1 MRALLLTAC
10 LALTGC
16 AAPLQTSIDVV
27 NVVTAGSVPAITKVN
42 ADFSAAEHA
51 CLAGAVDLASQRSCL
66 DRTEARFVPALQA
79 GDDLAA
85 LLALAVAVIRTEEAR
100 EKAGGAPALE
110 QAAMLVPELLAL
122 ADRFNAALAAM
133 RATVATVKG
142 TP

>member
-1 MRALLLTAC
+1 MRALFLSAC

-16 AAPLQTSIDVV
+16 AAPLQTAVDVV
-27 NVVTAGSVPAITKVN
+27 NVVSAGSVPAISKVN
-42 ADFSAAEHA
+42 ADFAAAEHA
-51 CLAGAVDLASQRSCL
+51 CLASAVDLPSQRSCL

-100 EKAGGAPALE
+100 ERAGGAPALA
-110 QAAMLVPELLAL
+110 QVTMLVPELLTL
-122 ADRFNAALAAM
+122 AQRFNDALVAM
-133 RATVATVKG
+133 RATVTIAKG